1 MFIINGYYNNRLIL
15 LLLILILIQII
26 IINIYDIYKQNLQLI
41 IQFFIE
47 MDEMR
52 GVPSDMYVINYY
64 AFELNAFILRI
75 HMVK

>member
-1 MFIINGYYNNRLIL
+1 
-15 LLLILILIQII
+15 
-26 IINIYDIYKQNLQLI
+26 
-41 IQFFIE
+41 